1 MATVKLVKA
10 LVLSNSGKSL
20 KRERQK
26 LLHQIHELFRK
37 LIKQ

>member
-1 MATVKLVKA
+1 MATAKHVKA

-26 LLHQIHELFRK
+26 LLHQMHKLFRR
-37 LIKQ
+37 LIK